1 MNLILE
7 SLNHIFLRDLD
18 KTIKEVN
25 TYNLETDLWK
35 VEDGINNSAGNLSLH
50 ICGNLSYFVGV
61 VLGNTGYQRNREAE
75 FSDKNVPRQELIQ
88 KLEEAKE
95 AISST
100 LAKLPI
106 DELEKLY
113 PVQVWKDRNYS
124 TLQFLIHLA
133 THLNYHLG
141 QINYHRRLLTK

>member
-7 SLNHIFLRDLD
+7 SLNNIFQRDLD
-18 KTIKEVN
+18 NTIREIN
-25 TYNLETDLWK
+25 TYNLEADLWK

-50 ICGNLSYFVGV
+50 LCGNLSYFVGV
-61 VLGNTGYQRNREAE
+61 VLGNSGYQRNRDAE
-75 FSDKNVPRQELIQ
+75 FSDKNIPREELIQ
-88 KLEEAKE
+88 KLEETKKS
-95 AISST
+95 ISST
-100 LAKLPI
+100 LAKLSI
-106 DELEKLY
+106 DDLEKLF

>member
-25 TYNLETDLWK
+25 AYNLEVDLWK
-35 VEDGINNSAGNLSLH
+35 VKDGINNSAGNLSLH

-88 KLEEAKE
+88 KLEETKE

-106 DELEKLY
+106 GELEKLY

>member
-1 MNLILE
+1 MNLILV
-7 SLNHIFLRDLD
+7 SINYIFQRDLD
-18 KTIKEVN
+18 KTIKEIN
-25 TYNLETDLWK
+25 TYNLEVDLWK

-61 VLGNTGYQRNREAE
+61 VLGNSGYQRDREAE
-75 FSDKNVPRQELIQ
+75 FSNKNIPRQELNQ
-88 KLEEAKE
+88 QLGETKE

-100 LAKLPI
+100 LVKLSI
-106 DELEKLY
+106 DDLEKLY

>member
-25 TYNLETDLWK
+25 IYNLEADLWK

-61 VLGNTGYQRNREAE
+61 VLGNTGYKRNREAE
-75 FSDKNVPRQELIQ
+75 FSDKNVPRQEMIQ
-88 KLEEAKE
+88 KLEETKE
-95 AISST
+95 SISAT